1 MESQH
6 VGTPPGEEE
15 EKSVFQKVR
24 DKAKKMKNK
33 FTKHGQGHELDHHDP
48 DEEDGEEEEDLE
60 VHDATTT
67 GSRATGQGDIP
78 KVPMAEFG
86 GTKGTA
92 RYDHDPKVP
101 HLEKTDPKKD
111 GVPAASQRT
120 TQIHSVQPAVTPMHD
135 EVLEPRPNYHAST
148 TESLVGHDQI
158 PTQQPKVD
166 FGKTSVMGKAPN
178 APQNT
183 PLPSLGEYKS
193 KGADQSQTFVSGK
206 EGHLGQS
213 REHIPVSSLGGD
225 YQKTNVADP
234 RQTSVTGKEGHPGQT
249 RVPLHHRGSDDRT
262 PISSRGDNQK
272 TNVTDPSH
280 TSVTG
285 NEGHFGQSKVNLDRP
300 RGLEE
305 DPNAHMAD
313 PLAFTPSND
322 QTKVT
327 GPTNAGGDEI
337 GITPILRSFD
347 KMSMHAGDT
356 KPSNQGSSYTEK
368 ASSAASAIA
377 DKATSAK
384 NAVAST
390 LGYGGGNND
399 QREDVNPYTSSPE
412 NDSTKS
418 GLHHDVGTN
427 QNLGTGSHDQFC
439 STHPPNQG
447 GSYTEKVSSA
457 TSAVADKSISA
468 EKAVASKLGYG
479 GGNKDQHEFVKPQAS
494 SYQTTGTGQNL
505 STPENPS
512 NQGSYTGKISSA
524 TNAISGTAVSAKN
537 VVASKLGYGGAT
549 DQQQPGDHA
558 AVRSGSAAPE
568 QQGKGITA
576 PVTEK
581 PTTVYEKVAGAGST
595 LMSMLPGSTGTAGKE
610 EIHQGTATT
619 RGEYDKAGK
628 DYLSEKLKPG
638 EEDRALSEVISEN
651 SHEGK
656 AEQPRSGARPVGK
669 VTESEEVSRR
679 LGPDYGAEEVQ
690 QSGYGKVMADTLRGA
705 VGSLFGKADQTTA
718 SPESLGSSTG
728 TEGFSSSGG
737 GVAER
742 GGRGGVEKQR
752 LEESGK

>member
-111 GVPAASQRT
+111 GVPAAR
-120 TQIHSVQPAVTPMHD
+120 
-135 EVLEPRPNYHAST
+135 
-148 TESLVGHDQI
+148 
-158 PTQQPKVD
+158 
-166 FGKTSVMGKAPN
+166 
-178 APQNT
+178 
-183 PLPSLGEYKS
+183 
-193 KGADQSQTFVSGK
+193 
-206 EGHLGQS
+206 
-213 REHIPVSSLGGD
+213 
-225 YQKTNVADP
+225 
-234 RQTSVTGKEGHPGQT
+234 HPGQT

-337 GITPILRSFD
+337 GSTPILRSFD

-524 TNAISGTAVSAKN
+524 TNAISGTAISAKN

-619 RGEYDKAGK
+619 RGEYDKAGQ

-651 SHEGK
+651 PHEGK

>member
-24 DKAKKMKNK
+24 EKAKKMKNK

-86 GTKGTA
+86 GTKGAA
-92 RYDHDPKVP
+92 RHDHDPKVP

-158 PTQQPKVD
+158 PTQQPKGD
-166 FGKTSVMGKAPN
+166 FGKTTVMGKAPN
-178 APQNT
+178 APQNA

-225 YQKTNVADP
+225 DQKTNVADV
-234 RQTSVTGKEGHPGQT
+234 RQTSVTGKEGHSGQT

-262 PISSRGDNQK
+262 PISSRGDYQK

-305 DPNAHMAD
+305 DTNAHMAD
-313 PLAFTPSND
+313 PLVFTPSND

-327 GPTNAGGDEI
+327 DPTNAGGDEI
-337 GITPILRSFD
+337 GILRSFD

-399 QREDVNPYTSSPE
+399 KREDVNPYTSSPE

-439 STHPPNQG
+439 SEHPPNQG

-457 TSAVADKSISA
+457 TSAVADKGISA
-468 EKAVASKLGYG
+468 KNAAASKLGYG
-479 GGNKDQHEFVKPQAS
+479 GGNNDQHEFVKPQDS

-512 NQGSYTGKISSA
+512 NQGSYTGKISDASY
-524 TNAISGTAVSAKN
+524 AIAVTAISAKN
-537 VVASKLGYGGAT
+537 VVASKLGYGVDT
-549 DQQQPGDHA
+549 DQQQHGDHA
-558 AVRSGSAAPE
+558 AVGSGSAAPE

-576 PVTEK
+576 AVTEK
-581 PTTVYEKVAGAGST
+581 PTSVSKKVAGAGGT
-595 LMSMLPGSTGTAGKE
+595 VMSKLPVSIGTAGKE
-610 EIHQGTATT
+610 EVHQGTATT

-628 DYLSEKLKPG
+628 DKG
-638 EEDRALSEVISEN
+638 
-651 SHEGK
+651 
-656 AEQPRSGARPVGK
+656 
-669 VTESEEVSRR
+669 VS
-679 LGPDYGAEEVQ
+679 V
-690 QSGYGKVMADTLRGA
+690 
-705 VGSLFGKADQTTA
+705 
-718 SPESLGSSTG
+718 
-728 TEGFSSSGG
+728 
-737 GVAER
+737 
-742 GGRGGVEKQR
+742 R
-752 LEESGK
+752 LEIKHKTCRLK